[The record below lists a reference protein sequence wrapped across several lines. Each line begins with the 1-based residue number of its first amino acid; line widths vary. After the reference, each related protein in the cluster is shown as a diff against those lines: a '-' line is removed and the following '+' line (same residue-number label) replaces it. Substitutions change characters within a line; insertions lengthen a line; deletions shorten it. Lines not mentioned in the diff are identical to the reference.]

1 MIGGLNA
8 LASAKM
14 VIVAMAKPK
23 RFIQTADRIVVLK
36 DFIFLR
42 IIGNRHFSGE
52 FIRATDESISVRF

>member
-23 RFIQTADRIVVLK
+23 RFIQTAESHRGLEEFYV
-36 DFIFLR
+36 FENHWTPPFLR
-42 IIGNRHFSGE
+42 
-52 FIRATDESISVRF
+52 